1 MFLLPKVLNNKSY
14 SRLYFAGFASEFGAF
29 VTETALMLFVFSLVD
44 QDKSYLGITRACFLS
59 MLTIGSLLGGPLGE
73 KINRKQL
80 LIICNVCRIP
90 LILSLV
96 FIEQVWF
103 IIAVNGMIAFFT
115 GIYNPSRQ
123 ALINELVPQK
133 EIGQA
138 NSLFGSTMAILHLAG
153 PFLGASLYALFKGI
167 EEVIFLDLFAF
178 ALGLFLLTRIRYN
191 PKKRVL
197 AENETVEK
205 VFASMKSGFLY
216 AFKRPDLR
224 TLLINA
230 CIAGFCIGI
239 LVPLLLP
246 FVMEVLGLGEREY
259 GILLSL
265 FGLGGLIGGAIS
277 HRLCEHFSS
286 AKVIVGT
293 FCLEPFVMLLWSQ
306 THHVILNYSIITLW
320 GLLVFIRIPAQ
331 LNYISETVETK
342 YLTRVHSLLD
352 LAFVLPNISGGILI
366 ALLGSA
372 LTTLQILLGISFVFI
387 ILSIPRLFIDLKYLF
402 HSNMPRI
409 DRDSEI

>member
-1 MFLLPKVLNNKSY
+1 MFLLPKVLKNKSY
-14 SRLYFAGFASEFGAF
+14 SRLYYAGFASEFGAF
-29 VTETALMLFVFSLVD
+29 VTETALMLFVFSLVE
-44 QDKSYLGITRACFLS
+44 QDKSYLGITRACFLT

-90 LILSLV
+90 LILSLI

-103 IIAVNGMIAFFT
+103 IIAINGLIAFFT
-115 GIYNPSRQ
+115 GVYNPSRQ

-153 PFLGASLYALFKGI
+153 PFLGASLYAFFKGI
-167 EEVIFLDLFAF
+167 DEVIFLDLFAF
-178 ALGLFLLTRIRYN
+178 ALGLFLLTRIQYH

-197 AENETVEK
+197 SENETVEK

-216 AFKRPDLR
+216 VFKRPDLR

-265 FGLGGLIGGAIS
+265 FGLGGLLGGSIS
-277 HRLCEHFSS
+277 HKLCERFSS
-286 AKVIVGT
+286 AKVIVAT

-306 THHVILNYSIITLW
+306 AHQVILNYSIITLW
-320 GLLVFIRIPAQ
+320 GLLVFTRIPAQ

-366 ALLGSA
+366 ALVGST

-387 ILSIPRLFIDLKYLF
+387 ILSIPRLFIDLKHLYQ
-402 HSNMPRI
+402 STAPRI